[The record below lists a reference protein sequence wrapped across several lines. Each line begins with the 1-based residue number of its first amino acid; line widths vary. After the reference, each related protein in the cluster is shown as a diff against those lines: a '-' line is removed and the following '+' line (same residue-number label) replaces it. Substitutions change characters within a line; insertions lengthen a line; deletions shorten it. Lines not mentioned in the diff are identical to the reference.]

1 MKSWGVILFLVAAM
15 SFVAGYYW
23 SESNSLIRNG
33 GTVTEISRDTV
44 YITHTVRD
52 TVIPRFT
59 VTPRYRAWMTGHPT
73 NTVKSIV
80 DDVNDSLSTYK
91 ELFPALEYDSVYTA
105 SMDTVV
111 ADSALRL
118 SVSFHSPI
126 PLHPSALFTFQADLR
141 QREVTIVKMIEP
153 AWMTDH
159 PQTIWDR
166 IGFGIS
172 AGYGYMPAAEKG
184 GLNVTLGIFYRI
196 W

>member
-1 MKSWGVILFLVAAM
+1 MKSWGLVLFLVAAM

-59 VTPRYRAWMTGHPT
+59 VTPRYRASD
-73 NTVKSIV
+73 TVIP
-80 DDVNDSLSTYK
+80 DVTDVADSSVMVYN
-91 ELFPALEYDSVYTA
+91 ELFPNLEYDSVYTA
-105 SMDTVV
+105 SMDTVI

-118 SVSFHSPI
+118 AVSFHSPI
-126 PLHPSALFTFQADLR
+126 PLHPASLFSFQADLR
-141 QREVTIVKMIEP
+141 QREVTIVKLIEP
-153 AWMTDH
+153 
-159 PQTIWDR
+159 QKTIWDR
-166 IGFGIS
+166 IGFGIT
-172 AGYGYMPAAEKG
+172 AGYGYLPAADKG
-184 GLNVTLGIFYRI
+184 GLTLTLGLFYRI

>member
-33 GTVTEISRDTV
+33 GTVTEIIIDTV

-59 VTPRYRAWMTGHPT
+59 VTPRYRAA
-73 NTVKSIV
+73 NTVPNLAV
-80 DDVNDSLSTYK
+80 DVNDSLSTYK
-91 ELFPALEYDSVYTA
+91 ELFPALEYDSMYTA

-118 SVSFHSPI
+118 AVSFHSPI
-126 PLHPSALFTFQADLR
+126 PLHPASLFTFRADLR